1 MAVAPPRS
9 DALVLFGIT
18 GDLAFKMIFPAL
30 YALTA
35 RGELELP
42 VIGVASTPCSAGELG
57 ARARESLAHAGIAT
71 EEGVV
76 RRLLDR
82 LAYVRGDYREPSTY
96 EAIRGVLA
104 GAERP
109 AHYLAIPPALFATVL
124 EGIGAAGLAAGARV
138 IVEKPFGRDLA
149 SARRL
154 DRVARGIF
162 AEEAIFRID
171 HFLGEETIL
180 DLLYFRFANAFLA
193 SGWDRDHVAAVQ
205 VTLAED
211 FGIEGRGTFYES
223 VGCLRDVI
231 ENHLFQVVALLGME
245 PPASARPEAIQDAK
259 ADLFRAMRPVAS
271 ADVVRGQYEG
281 YREEAGVAADSK
293 VETFCALRLFIDS
306 PRWRGVPWFL
316 RSGKCVARTAVE
328 AVVMLRPPVP
338 PLFEGDAAAHGGANY
353 LRFRISPEAEIALAA
368 RVKQPGTGIVGEWRE
383 LLLVEDQLGAEGP
396 YERLLID
403 AMRGDQSLFT
413 RWDAV
418 EAAWAAVDP
427 VLGAHPDPIPYPRGS
442 WGPAAANDLVAE
454 SAPWRDPG
462 TRG

>member
-1 MAVAPPRS
+1 MSAPDTRS
-9 DALVLFGIT
+9 DALVLFGVT
-18 GDLAFKMIFPAL
+18 GNLAFKKIFPAL
-30 YALTA
+30 YAMTA
-35 RGELELP
+35 RGELEVP
-42 VIGVASTPCSAGELG
+42 VIGVASSPWSVDQLR
-57 ARARESLAHAGIAT
+57 ARARESLGAAEVAVQ
-71 EEGVV
+71 EGVLG
-76 RRLLDR
+76 RLLER
-82 LAYVRGDYREPSTY
+82 LRYVRGDYRHPATFGEIRQVLGQ
-96 EAIRGVLA
+96 AIR
-104 GAERP
+104 P
-109 AHYLAIPPALFATVL
+109 TFYLAIPPTLFAVVL
-124 EGIGAAGLAAGARV
+124 EGLGKAGLATGGRV

-149 SARRL
+149 SAREL

-171 HFLGEETIL
+171 HFLGKETIL
-180 DLLYFRFANAFLA
+180 NLLYFRFANSFLEPF
-193 SGWDRDHVAAVQ
+193 WDREHIAGVQ
-205 VTLAED
+205 ITLAEAFD
-211 FGIEGRGTFYES
+211 IEGRGAFYES
-223 VGCLRDVI
+223 AGCLRDVI
-231 ENHLFQVVALLGME
+231 ENHLFQVVALLAME
-245 PPASARPEAIQDAK
+245 PPASVDQEDIQNAK

-316 RSGKCVARTAVE
+316 RSGKCMARTAVE

-338 PLFEGDAAAHGGANY
+338 PLFEGDAAAHGGTNY